1 MQLLTTFIETV
12 MKKIIPLVFAS
23 LLTGHAFAADSAQPT
38 LNVYTYD
45 SFVSDWGPGP
55 KIKTAFEKSCE
66 CSLNF
71 IAEEDGVSI
80 LNRLKIEGTKAKADV
95 ILGLDHALIK
105 EAKKTGLI
113 QTHNQSFKQLKP
125 SLNWSDDSFVP
136 YDFGYFAFI
145 YDSSKI
151 NTPVSSLK
159 ELVNSD
165 ASVIYQDPRTSTPGQ
180 GLMFWMNAVYGDKTD
195 TAWAQLA
202 SHTITVTKGWYE
214 GYSMFLKGGADY
226 VLSYTTSPAYHL
238 IAESEGKYKAAQF
251 TEGHIAQVEVAAA
264 LNTSKQPEL
273 AQSFLSFLISNEAQ
287 QILPVTNW
295 MLPVV
300 KDIQLDA
307 AFDTLIKP
315 DAIKMDIE
323 QLSTDRKSMIKV
335 WRSSAVK

>member
-1 MQLLTTFIETV
+1 
-12 MKKIIPLVFAS
+12 MKKIIPLAFAS
-23 LLTGHAFAADSAQPT
+23 LLTNHAFATADTTPT
-38 LNVYTYD
+38 LTVYTYD

-55 KIKTAFEKSCE
+55 KIEAAFEKNCG
-66 CSLNF
+66 CDLNF

-95 ILGLDHALIK
+95 ILGLDHALIN
-105 EAKKTGLI
+105 EAKNTGLI
-113 QTHNQSFKQLKP
+113 AEHSQNFTQLKA
-125 SLNWSDDSFVP
+125 SLNWTDTSFVP

-151 NTPVSSLK
+151 SKPAGSLK

-180 GLMFWMNAVYGDKTD
+180 GLMFWMNSVFADKTN
-195 TAWAQLA
+195 TAWGQLA
-202 SHTITVTKGWYE
+202 SHTVTVTKGWYE

-226 VLSYTTSPAYHL
+226 VLSYTTSPAYHM

-251 TEGHIAQVEVAAA
+251 SEGHIAQVEVAAA
-264 LNTSKQPEL
+264 LNTSTQPEL
-273 AQSFLSFLISNEAQ
+273 AQSFLNFLISNEAQ

-295 MLPVV
+295 MLPVA

-307 AFDTLIKP
+307 AFATLIKP
-315 DAIKMDIE
+315 TAIKMDID
-323 QLSTDRKSMIKV
+323 QLSIDRKSMIKV